1 MPSSRSILRL
11 SPYLG
16 FVCPSYKPFW
26 YDDGDLLLI
35 VKDHVFRLRRATL
48 FCSEVFRDMF
58 TFAHPSPEESFED
71 CTVIHL
77 TDEPQDWMLLLQCL
91 DDSRTSASLGGS
103 FWEKDEPTYDTIASI
118 LRLATKYEIPEVRAC
133 AIAKLHELWPSPTK
147 LETMDA
153 RAFSPHR
160 TDAVALAR
168 QCDVPEIL
176 PAIFYSLAVDYIHM
190 RGHLLPGRLREPAD
204 QRRLIAGAA
213 RLDAFLANAVQR
225 AQALGCC
232 AKCRACIRE
241 RWKAL
246 LGGAWALRAMYWEWA
261 EVVDEEA
268 WDGLCMDCFCSYE
281 SFLEMTRTHLRDA
294 LPGFFGL

>member
-1 MPSSRSILRL
+1 MPSSRSILRR
-11 SPYLG
+11 SPHLG
-16 FVCPSYKPFW
+16 LVCPSYKPFW

-77 TDEPQDWMLLLQCL
+77 TDEPEDWMLLLQCL
-91 DDSRTSASLGGS
+91 DDSHDN
-103 FWEKDEPTYDTIASI
+103 FWEKDEPTYDMIASI
-118 LRLATKYEIPEVRAC
+118 LRLATKYEVSEVRTRTV
-133 AIAKLHELWPSPTK
+133 AKLHELWPLPAS
-147 LETMDA
+147 LETMDT

-160 TDAVALAR
+160 ADAVALAR
-168 QCDVPEIL
+168 QCDLPEIL
-176 PAIFYSLAVDYIHM
+176 PAIFYSLAVDYTHTGG
-190 RGHLLPGRLREPAD
+190 RVLPGRLSEPVD
-204 QRRLIAGAA
+204 QRRLVVGAA
-213 RLDAFLANAVQR
+213 RLDAFFANALQR

-232 AKCRACIRE
+232 AGCRACIRE
-241 RWKAL
+241 RWSAL
-246 LGGAWALRAMYWEWA
+246 LGGAWTLRAMYWQWT
-261 EVVDEEA
+261 EVADEKA

-294 LPGFFGL
+294 IPGFFGL